1 MRNIIYTFMVLNSN
15 IMVEYA
21 LIKVRPE
28 TKKVTSRLAKKHS
41 LNMLDF
47 MEAMANYFDTTGVNP
62 KDQVILSPAEELKK
76 FRDTIISFMRKQEND
91 FIKPTFGKMD
101 TLIARFIKYIEEE
114 APKNTEVAG
123 QNKMKSLALSGEKS
137 TEEKR
142 GSLVSETAKN
152 DLNSEE
158 YKLLQE
164 KLNKSELK
172 LKTTKEYL
180 ENILSHTE
188 YKITGI
194 ERKPVIDLPMGDI
207 NGYKKFIKLL

>member
-1 MRNIIYTFMVLNSN
+1 MAKYETLNSN
-15 IMVEYA
+15 GD
-21 LIKVRPE
+21 
-28 TKKVTSRLAKKHS
+28 TKITIARLAKKFDMS
-41 LNMLDF
+41 LVDFLD
-47 MEAMANYFDTTGVNP
+47 AMAKYFEVTGVNP

>member
-1 MRNIIYTFMVLNSN
+1 
-15 IMVEYA
+15 
-21 LIKVRPE
+21 
-28 TKKVTSRLAKKHS
+28 
-41 LNMLDF
+41 
-47 MEAMANYFDTTGVNP
+47 
-62 KDQVILSPAEELKK
+62 
-76 FRDTIISFMRKQEND
+76 
-91 FIKPTFGKMD
+91 
-101 TLIARFIKYIEEE
+101 
-114 APKNTEVAG
+114 
-123 QNKMKSLALSGEKS
+123 MKSLALSGEKS

>member
-1 MRNIIYTFMVLNSN
+1 MAKYETLNSN
-15 IMVEYA
+15 GD
-21 LIKVRPE
+21 
-28 TKKVTSRLAKKHS
+28 TKITIARLAKKFDMS
-41 LNMLDF
+41 LVDFLD
-47 MEAMANYFDTTGVNP
+47 AMAKYFEVTGVNP

-114 APKNTEVAG
+114 APKNTDVAG
-123 QNKMKSLALSGEKS
+123 QNKMKSLALSGEIVK
-137 TEEKR
+137 EEKK
-142 GSLVSETAKN
+142 GSAPGDAAKN
-152 DLNSEE
+152 DVNSDL
-158 YKLLQE
+158 YKDLQE

>member
-1 MRNIIYTFMVLNSN
+1 
-15 IMVEYA
+15 
-21 LIKVRPE
+21 
-28 TKKVTSRLAKKHS
+28 
-41 LNMLDF
+41 